1 MLSDEKEHPPLSLK
15 VTTYEA
21 RLALPNGGKAT
32 EEQILRSEN
41 RNNSKRAGL

>member
-1 MLSDEKEHPPLSLK
+1 MLSDEKEHPLLSLK
-15 VTTYEA
+15 VTKYEA

-32 EEQILRSEN
+32 EEQILQSEN